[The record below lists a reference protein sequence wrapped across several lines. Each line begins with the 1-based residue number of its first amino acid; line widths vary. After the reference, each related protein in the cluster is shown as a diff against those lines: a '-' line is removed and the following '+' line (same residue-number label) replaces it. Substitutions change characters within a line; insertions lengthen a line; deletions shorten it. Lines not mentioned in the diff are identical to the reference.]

1 MSKSPTTLATGPL
14 ERAAAAFREV
24 GIADPSREVR
34 EIFASILA
42 VEPVEAWRH
51 RERIEHPRIAE
62 AFEEAVERRRS
73 GEPLA
78 YVIGRCGFRFLDV
91 AVGRGTLIPRPETEG
106 LVGAVLRWAG
116 QRAEGWG
123 TALELGTGSGCV
135 AISLASEGRFDSV
148 VATDISDAAL
158 KVARGN
164 AARAGAAVEFRLGSW
179 FEPVRKNRFSVV
191 VSNPP
196 YISTADYDRLDRS
209 VREFEPRLALESGEG
224 GMDAM
229 THILFA
235 TAAYL
240 ESNGMLALE
249 IDSQHEHETLQLAA
263 AAGWVGA
270 VIERDVFDRPRYL
283 LAIKES

>member
-34 EIFASILA
+34 EIFASVLA
-42 VEPVEAWRH
+42 VDPGDAWRH

-62 AFEEAVERRRS
+62 AFGAAVERRRS

-78 YVIGRCGFRFLDV
+78 YVVGRCGFRFLDLV
-91 AVGRGTLIPRPETEG
+91 VDRCTLIPRPETEG
-106 LVGAVLRWAG
+106 LAGAVLDWAG
-116 QRAEGWG
+116 RRDQGPG
-123 TALELGTGSGCV
+123 TALELGTGSGCI
-135 AISLASEGRFDSV
+135 AISLASEGRFESV
-148 VATDISDAAL
+148 VATEISEAAL
-158 KVARGN
+158 RVACAN
-164 AARAGAAVEFRLGSW
+164 AARAGAEVDFRLGSW
-179 FEPVRKNRFSVV
+179 FEPVRSERFSVV

-196 YISTADYDRLDRS
+196 YISSADYDRLDPS
-209 VREFEPRLALESGEG
+209 VREFEPRLALESGAG
-224 GMDAM
+224 GMDAL

-235 TAAYL
+235 AAAYL
-240 ESNGMLALE
+240 EPGGMLALE

-270 VIERDVFDRPRYL
+270 VVEHDVFNRPRYL
-283 LAIKES
+283 LANKES